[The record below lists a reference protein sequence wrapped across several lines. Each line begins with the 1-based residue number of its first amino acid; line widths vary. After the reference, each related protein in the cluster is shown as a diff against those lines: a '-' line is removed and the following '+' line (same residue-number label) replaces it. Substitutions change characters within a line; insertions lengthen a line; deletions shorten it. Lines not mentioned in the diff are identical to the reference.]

1 VKNSLLFLFFLV
13 FNYQISNSQ
22 TGPAGVGT
30 SSNNVL
36 WLKADAGTST
46 TNSGTAINFWND
58 QSGNGI
64 NVSQSTNAQKP
75 LYRENIMNGFPSI
88 EFDGNSTAGQ
98 NDYLTAPDN
107 PLLDN
112 TNGYAIFTV
121 SRLKGFTGDA
131 QAILAKRTTIDV
143 DEAFMLFFWTS
154 NYFYLDIDGLGDR
167 FNTSPTTYTL
177 NTNYILSGQYDGTL
191 AAASR
196 SKIYDG
202 EILRKTST
210 ETSSL
215 VPDKPSPLLIGSTH
229 VGDARAFNGY
239 ISETILYRSSLSA
252 PERIIVNN
260 YLAAKYNIAL
270 TANDKY
276 VGDDFTNGDYDF
288 EVAGVGKD
296 ATGSN
301 NAFASSVSG
310 GIGISIVS
318 GFDNNDYIL
327 AGHKTKV
334 NDQIYTDIGGMT
346 GTANARWQRIWYLD
360 VTNTGTAMT
369 TNVSFNMT
377 DGGIG
382 PLVTPVASDYVL
394 LYRAAQTG
402 NWTEVVTATNVS
414 GNTVNFNGVTL
425 SNDGYYTIG
434 TKNYIPSPL
443 PIELLDF
450 NAIMNNGKVDISWI
464 TASELN
470 NNYFTIEKS
479 KDGIVFDSVLYVK
492 GAGNSNIELSYNEVD
507 YKPYQG
513 ISYYR
518 LKQTDYNGQKKYS
531 NTVAVNY
538 YFGEDGISIFP
549 NPVSQNE
556 AINIEFTTLENKE
569 ILVLIRDVSGKEYF
583 SKVIVSSSKNQLT
596 AIDLENKLAAGVYI
610 VIASSNNKLY
620 SKKLIVK

>member
-1 VKNSLLFLFFLV
+1 MKNSLLFLFFLV